1 MCIRDSANSAEG
13 FTDHDVRAVVTSA
26 PAGASTGPFNFRIES
41 INIEKIDEEQKVWKL
56 RLEQKRP
63 LFEYKFVR
71 FAYRYKYEDGEFSTF
86 SPFSEPAFLAGEF
99 DYLPVKGYNLGMT
112 NRLRQL
118 TIKDYIPEDIPKDV
132 IQVDILYK
140 DESSPNVY
148 TVESILSTDGWTVKD
163 ELIWP
168 DKIGFE
174 ANNPGLT
181 SNTIVSGPY
190 ASRGEYRITSELIH
204 KTLPANQLLR
214 QWDNVPRKALAQ
226 EISGNRLV
234 FGNYVQNFNMT
245 HSSLSQEIKP
255 EIRISI
261 FAKDAPLNAPEGTSD
276 DPLNGEDTTE
286 GDVLPGKTC
295 RSLRTYQVGVVYG
308 DEYGRETPVIA
319 GKSGTGSVTIPIDN
333 SSTINKLRVDI
344 GTRPPDF
351 AKYYKFFVKETSN
364 EYYNLAMDRW
374 YDAEDG
380 NIWLSF
386 ASADRN
392 KVDEETHIILKKKHN
407 AHIPVTDPA
416 RYKILAI
423 ENSAP
428 DFIKTNVKSLGNGNN
443 DNNNSIGT
451 SGMGFPLV
459 DYDQMWIADGAS
471 GVDEWYNQNV
481 TELVPKIN
489 NGELYML
496 SLIHI

>member
-1 MCIRDSANSAEG
+1 M
-13 FTDHDVRAVVTSA
+13 
-26 PAGASTGPFNFRIES
+26 
-41 INIEKIDEEQKVWKL
+41 
-56 RLEQKRP
+56 
-63 LFEYKFVR
+63 
-71 FAYRYKYEDGEFSTF
+71 
-86 SPFSEPAFLAGEF
+86 
-99 DYLPVKGYNLGMT
+99 
-112 NRLRQL
+112 
-118 TIKDYIPEDIPKDV
+118 
-132 IQVDILYK
+132 
-140 DESSPNVY
+140 
-148 TVESILSTDGWTVKD
+148 
-163 ELIWP
+163 
-168 DKIGFE
+168 
-174 ANNPGLT
+174 
-181 SNTIVSGPY
+181 
-190 ASRGEYRITSELIH
+190 IH

-380 NIWLSF
+380 NIWLS
-386 ASADRN
+386 
-392 KVDEETHIILKKKHN
+392 
-407 AHIPVTDPA
+407 
-416 RYKILAI
+416 
-423 ENSAP
+423 
-428 DFIKTNVKSLGNGNN
+428 
-443 DNNNSIGT
+443 
-451 SGMGFPLV
+451 
-459 DYDQMWIADGAS
+459 
-471 GVDEWYNQNV
+471 
-481 TELVPKIN
+481 
-489 NGELYML
+489 
-496 SLIHI
+496 LIHI

>member
-1 MCIRDSANSAEG
+1 
-13 FTDHDVRAVVTSA
+13 
-26 PAGASTGPFNFRIES
+26 
-41 INIEKIDEEQKVWKL
+41 
-56 RLEQKRP
+56 
-63 LFEYKFVR
+63 
-71 FAYRYKYEDGEFSTF
+71 
-86 SPFSEPAFLAGEF
+86 
-99 DYLPVKGYNLGMT
+99 MT

-181 SNTIVSGPY
+181 SSTIVSGPD

-319 GKSGTGSVTIPIDN
+319 GKSGTGSVTTV
-333 SSTINKLRVDI
+333 S
-344 GTRPPDF
+344 
-351 AKYYKFFVKETSN
+351 Y
-364 EYYNLAMDRW
+364 
-374 YDAEDG
+374 
-380 NIWLSF
+380 
-386 ASADRN
+386 
-392 KVDEETHIILKKKHN
+392 THLTL
-407 AHIPVTDPA
+407 PTTPYV
-416 RYKILAI
+416 
-423 ENSAP
+423 
-428 DFIKTNVKSLGNGNN
+428 
-443 DNNNSIGT
+443 
-451 SGMGFPLV
+451 
-459 DYDQMWIADGAS
+459 
-471 GVDEWYNQNV
+471 
-481 TELVPKIN
+481 
-489 NGELYML
+489 
-496 SLIHI
+496 